1 VASTATGILTARV
14 TPGEARRSWPGW
26 LALGLALLAVGVAG
40 VLWDGVGTRLLL
52 GTLGALAAARGA
64 QLLRGGTRP
73 AAAAVVVAG
82 LAAVVVAV
90 VSSAAAASVLTVAVP
105 VGLLLTGVVLLARGG
120 NSRRGG
126 AALLVWALLV
136 TCLLVAAGVAQG
148 WARAGDVATV
158 VTGLAVA
165 AGGVPVLLGAV
176 NLRAV
181 ASTPEPAR
189 PAACAGCAC
198 GAGGCGGLR

>member
-1 VASTATGILTARV
+1 VASAATGILSTRV
-14 TPGEARRSWPGW
+14 TPAVARRSWPGW
-26 LALGLALLAVGVAG
+26 LALGLVLVGVGVAG
-40 VLWDGVGTRLLL
+40 VLWHGPGTRLLL
-52 GTLGALAAARGA
+52 AAVGALVAVRGL
-64 QLLRGGTRP
+64 QLVRAGTRT
-73 AAAAVVVAG
+73 AALAVAAGAAAVVVA
-82 LAAVVVAV
+82 AV
-90 VSSAAAASVLTVAVP
+90 SAAGAAAVLTVAVP
-105 VGLLLTGVVLLARGG
+105 AVLLLTGASLVVRGG
-120 NSRRGG
+120 AGRRGG

-136 TCLLVAAGVAQG
+136 TGLLVAAGIAQG

-165 AGGVPVLLGAV
+165 AVGVPVLLGAV

-198 GAGGCGGLR
+198 GAGGCGGLG